1 MLEGAN
7 DGAGATG
14 LGVERA
20 RLEDIG
26 AAIVNEAIEI
36 HRDLGAGLL
45 ESVYETVLSR
55 TLEQKGFRVDRQRKV
70 SLVYR
75 DLEFDEA
82 FRADLVVE
90 DSIIV
95 EIKSIKAFTN
105 AHRKQLLTY
114 LKLADMRLGFLLNFG
129 AALMKNGIVR
139 TVNALPE

>member
-36 HRDLGAGLL
+36 HRELGAGLL

-70 SLVYR
+70 PLVYR

-95 EIKSIKAFTN
+95 EIKSIEAFTN

>member
-1 MLEGAN
+1 MIEGAS
-7 DGAGATG
+7 DGV
-14 LGVERA
+14 GVTVFGDERA
-20 RLEDIG
+20 HLEEVG
-26 AAIVNEAIEI
+26 AAIVNEALEI
-36 HRDLGAGLL
+36 HRELGVGLL
-45 ESVYETVLSR
+45 ESVYETVLCR
-55 TLEQKGFRVDRQRKV
+55 ALEQKGFRVDRQRKV
-70 SLVYR
+70 PLVYR

-95 EIKSIKAFTN
+95 EIKSVEALTH